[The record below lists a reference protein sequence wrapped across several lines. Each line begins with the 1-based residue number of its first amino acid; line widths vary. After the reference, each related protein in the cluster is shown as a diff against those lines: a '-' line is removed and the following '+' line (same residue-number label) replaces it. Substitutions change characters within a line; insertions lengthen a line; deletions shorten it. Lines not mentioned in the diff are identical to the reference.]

1 VKFYYFQDINNYDN
15 HLFST
20 KKSALDW
27 VRNADKTYMHEGE
40 DIFTENDLQVMHVS
54 TNTKKSMLIAM
65 SQISLISGNLIKTP
79 EIDCD

>member
-1 VKFYYFQDINNYDN
+1 MKFYYFEDINGYDN

-79 EIDCD
+79 ELNHD